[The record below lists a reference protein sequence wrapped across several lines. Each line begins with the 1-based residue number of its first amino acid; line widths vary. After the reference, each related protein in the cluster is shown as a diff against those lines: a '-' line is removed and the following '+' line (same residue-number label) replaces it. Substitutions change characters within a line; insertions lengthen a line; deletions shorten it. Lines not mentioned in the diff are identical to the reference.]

1 MRPRSVGATAIA
13 LVGAFVLL
21 TAVVVG
27 WGWLLTHPLASSVDP
42 TENDLA
48 RSFADARS
56 AGLDAV
62 ADVGTFLGE
71 TVVGAVVLLVVGA
84 GFAVWQ
90 RAVRPLLYVVVTYGG
105 LGLVYLAATLVD
117 TRQRPPVRILDPG
130 LIPDHSFPSG
140 HTATA
145 TAVV

>member
-1 MRPRSVGATAIA
+1 MGTGCDETQVRRCNRDSAGRSVPPAHHGGRRLG
-13 LVGAFVLL
+13 LVADAPARVL
-21 TAVVVG
+21 G
-27 WGWLLTHPLASSVDP
+27 RP

-56 AGLDAV
+56 AGLDTV

-105 LGLVYLAATLVD
+105 LGLVYLAATHVD

-130 LIPDHSFPSG
+130 
-140 HTATA
+140 
-145 TAVV
+145 